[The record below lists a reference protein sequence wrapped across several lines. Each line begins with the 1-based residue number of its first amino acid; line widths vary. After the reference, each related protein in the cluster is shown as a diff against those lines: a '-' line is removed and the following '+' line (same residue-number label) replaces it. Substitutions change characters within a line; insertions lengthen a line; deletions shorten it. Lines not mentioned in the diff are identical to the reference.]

1 MTRIFSALAILSI
14 VLGVILLLP
23 LLATVLLAD
32 IVALLA
38 FVEYAKLA
46 RSAGIQISSVPACAA
61 TLVTVTTIA
70 LAPHALPIVLMTSTV
85 VVAVIALTEETSE
98 QVLAQVASAAFA
110 ILYLGLS
117 IGAIAAVQVQF
128 GPKVLMVLLGAV
140 IVSDTA
146 QYYGGRTIG
155 RRLLAPSISPK
166 KTIEGAVCGVV
177 ASAAALFIF
186 GGSVMPGLGSGW
198 HALFGVM
205 IALLGIAGDLF
216 ESRLKRASGMKDSS
230 ALIPG
235 HGGVLDRID
244 GLLFAAPVYYV
255 VMSVL
260 VRASS

>member
-1 MTRIFSALAILSI
+1 VTRIFSALAILSI

>member
-14 VLGVILLLP
+14 VLGVILFLP

-128 GPKVLMVLLGAV
+128 GPKALMVLLGAV

-155 RRLLAPSISPK
+155 HRLLAPSISPK

-177 ASAAALFIF
+177 ASAAALLSF

-255 VMSVL
+255 VTSVL

>member
-1 MTRIFSALAILSI
+1 MTRIFSALAILSV
-14 VLGVILLLP
+14 VLGVILFLP

-98 QVLAQVASAAFA
+98 QVLAQVASSAFA

-128 GPKVLMVLLGAV
+128 GPKALMVLLGAV

-177 ASAAALFIF
+177 ASSAALLSF

-198 HALFGVM
+198 HALFGVV

-216 ESRLKRASGMKDSS
+216 ESRLKRASDLKDSS

>member
-14 VLGVILLLP
+14 VLGVILFLP
-23 LLATVLLAD
+23 LFATVLLAD

-38 FVEYAKLA
+38 FSEYAKLA
-46 RSAGIQISSVPACAA
+46 RSAGIQISFVPACAA
-61 TLVTVTTIA
+61 TLVTVTTVA

-85 VVAVIALTEETSE
+85 VVAVIALTKEASE
-98 QVLAQVASAAFA
+98 QVLAQVASSAFA

-230 ALIPG
+230 SLIPG

>member
-98 QVLAQVASAAFA
+98 QVLAQVASSAFA

-128 GPKVLMVLLGAV
+128 GPKALMVLLGAV

-255 VMSVL
+255 VMTVL

>member
-85 VVAVIALTEETSE
+85 VVAVIASTEETSE
-98 QVLAQVASAAFA
+98 QVLAQVASTAFA

-155 RRLLAPSISPK
+155 RCLLAPSISPK

>member
-14 VLGVILLLP
+14 VLGVILSETLF
-23 LLATVLLAD
+23 ATVLLAD

-98 QVLAQVASAAFA
+98 QVLAQVASSAFA

-128 GPKVLMVLLGAV
+128 GPKALMVLLGAV

-177 ASAAALFIF
+177 ASGAAF
-186 GGSVMPGLGSGW
+186 
-198 HALFGVM
+198 
-205 IALLGIAGDLF
+205 
-216 ESRLKRASGMKDSS
+216 
-230 ALIPG
+230 
-235 HGGVLDRID
+235 
-244 GLLFAAPVYYV
+244 
-255 VMSVL
+255 
-260 VRASS
+260 

>member
-14 VLGVILLLP
+14 VLGVILFLP
-23 LLATVLLAD
+23 LFATVLLAD

-38 FVEYAKLA
+38 FSEYAKLA
-46 RSAGIQISSVPACAA
+46 RSAGIQISFVPACAA
-61 TLVTVTTIA
+61 TLVTVTTVA

-117 IGAIAAVQVQF
+117 ICAIAALQVQF

-198 HALFGVM
+198 YALFGVM

>member
-1 MTRIFSALAILSI
+1 MTRIFSALAILSV
-14 VLGVILLLP
+14 VLGVILSETLF
-23 LLATVLLAD
+23 ATVLLAD

-128 GPKVLMVLLGAV
+128 GPKALMVLLGAV

-177 ASAAALFIF
+177 ASAAALLSF

-198 HALFGVM
+198 HALFGVV

-216 ESRLKRASGMKDSS
+216 ESRLKRASDLKDSS

>member
-14 VLGVILLLP
+14 VLGVILFLP
-23 LLATVLLAD
+23 LFATVLLAD

-177 ASAAALFIF
+177 ASAAALLSF

>member
-14 VLGVILLLP
+14 VLGVILSETLF
-23 LLATVLLAD
+23 ATVLLAD

-98 QVLAQVASAAFA
+98 QVLAQVASSAFA

-128 GPKVLMVLLGAV
+128 GPKALMVLLGAV

-166 KTIEGAVCGVV
+166 KTIEGAVCGAV
-177 ASAAALFIF
+177 ASGAALLSF

-198 HALFGVM
+198 HALFGVV

-216 ESRLKRASGMKDSS
+216 ESRLKRASDLKDSS

-255 VMSVL
+255 VMTVL

>member
-14 VLGVILLLP
+14 VLVVILFLP

-177 ASAAALFIF
+177 ASAAALLSF

-216 ESRLKRASGMKDSS
+216 ESRLKRASVMKDSS

>member
-1 MTRIFSALAILSI
+1 VTRIFSALAILSI
-14 VLGVILLLP
+14 VLVVILFLP

-177 ASAAALFIF
+177 ASAAALLSF

-216 ESRLKRASGMKDSS
+216 ESRLKRASVMKDSS

>member
-1 MTRIFSALAILSI
+1 VTRILSGLAILSI
-14 VLGVILLLP
+14 VLGVILYLP

-38 FVEYAKLA
+38 FIEYAKLA
-46 RSAGIQISSVPACAA
+46 RSAGIQISSVPVCAA
-61 TLVTVTTIA
+61 TLVTVTTVA

-85 VVAVIALTEETSE
+85 VVAVIALTKEASE

-177 ASAAALFIF
+177 ACAAALFSF

-230 ALIPG
+230 SLIPG

>member
-14 VLGVILLLP
+14 VLVVILFLP

-38 FVEYAKLA
+38 FSEYAKLA
-46 RSAGIQISSVPACAA
+46 RSAGIQISFVPACAA

-177 ASAAALFIF
+177 ASAAALLSF

-216 ESRLKRASGMKDSS
+216 ESRLKRASVMKDSS

>member
-14 VLGVILLLP
+14 VLGVILFLP

>member
-14 VLGVILLLP
+14 VLGVILFLP

-110 ILYLGLS
+110 MLYLGLS

-128 GPKVLMVLLGAV
+128 GPKALMVLLGAV

-177 ASAAALFIF
+177 ASAAALLSF

-255 VMSVL
+255 VTSVL

>member
-14 VLGVILLLP
+14 VLVVILFLP

-117 IGAIAAVQVQF
+117 IGAIAALQVQS

-177 ASAAALFIF
+177 ASSAALLSF

-198 HALFGVM
+198 HALFGVV

-216 ESRLKRASGMKDSS
+216 ESRLKRASDLKDSS

-255 VMSVL
+255 VMTVL

>member
-1 MTRIFSALAILSI
+1 M
-14 VLGVILLLP
+14 
-23 LLATVLLAD
+23 
-32 IVALLA
+32 
-38 FVEYAKLA
+38 
-46 RSAGIQISSVPACAA
+46 
-61 TLVTVTTIA
+61 
-70 LAPHALPIVLMTSTV
+70 
-85 VVAVIALTEETSE
+85 
-98 QVLAQVASAAFA
+98 
-110 ILYLGLS
+110 
-117 IGAIAAVQVQF
+117 
-128 GPKVLMVLLGAV
+128 
-140 IVSDTA
+140 SDTA

-177 ASAAALFIF
+177 ASAAALLSF

-230 ALIPG
+230 ALFPG

>member
-1 MTRIFSALAILSI
+1 MTRIFSALAILSV
-14 VLGVILLLP
+14 VLGVILFLP

-85 VVAVIALTEETSE
+85 VVTVIALTEETSE

-177 ASAAALFIF
+177 ASAAALLSF

-230 ALIPG
+230 ALFPG

>member
-14 VLGVILLLP
+14 VLGVILFLP

-177 ASAAALFIF
+177 ASAAALLSF

-216 ESRLKRASGMKDSS
+216 ESRLKRASVMKDSS

>member
-61 TLVTVTTIA
+61 TLVTVTTLA

-98 QVLAQVASAAFA
+98 QVLAQVASSAFA

-128 GPKVLMVLLGAV
+128 GPKALMVLLGAV

-155 RRLLAPSISPK
+155 RCLLAPSISPK

>member
-14 VLGVILLLP
+14 VLGVILSETLF
-23 LLATVLLAD
+23 ATVLLAD

-98 QVLAQVASAAFA
+98 QVLAQVASSAFA

-128 GPKVLMVLLGAV
+128 GPKALMVLLGAV

-177 ASAAALFIF
+177 ASSAALLSF

-198 HALFGVM
+198 HALFGVV

-216 ESRLKRASGMKDSS
+216 ESRLKRASDLKDSS

>member
-1 MTRIFSALAILSI
+1 VTRIFSALAILSI
-14 VLGVILLLP
+14 VLVVILFLP

-38 FVEYAKLA
+38 FSEYAKLA
-46 RSAGIQISSVPACAA
+46 RSAGIQISFVPACAA

-177 ASAAALFIF
+177 ASAAALLSF

-216 ESRLKRASGMKDSS
+216 ESRLKRASVMKDSS

>member
-14 VLGVILLLP
+14 VLGVILSETLF
-23 LLATVLLAD
+23 ATVLLAD

-98 QVLAQVASAAFA
+98 QVLAQVASSAFA

-128 GPKVLMVLLGAV
+128 GPKALMVLLGAV

-177 ASAAALFIF
+177 ASGAALLSF

-198 HALFGVM
+198 HALFGVV

-216 ESRLKRASGMKDSS
+216 ESRLKRASDLKDSS

-255 VMSVL
+255 VMTVL

>member
-128 GPKVLMVLLGAV
+128 GPEVLMVLLGTV

-146 QYYGGRTIG
+146 QYYGGRAIG
-155 RRLLAPSISPK
+155 RHLLAPSVSPK
-166 KTIEGAVCGVV
+166 KTIEGAIGGLFSAV
-177 ASAAALFIF
+177 AVAFFIRWLLDAQF
-186 GGSVMPGLGSGW
+186 SVFDAGLCDKKYRSCQRSYNTVDTAYAIE
-198 HALFGVM
+198 H
-205 IALLGIAGDLF
+205 
-216 ESRLKRASGMKDSS
+216 
-230 ALIPG
+230 
-235 HGGVLDRID
+235 
-244 GLLFAAPVYYV
+244 
-255 VMSVL
+255 
-260 VRASS
+260 